1 MQIGKLTFSP
11 VREVLDLVAKPI
23 QQKVRDVEINDGV
36 YATAI
41 DPEHADTT
49 SFCETYDITRDIATN
64 CIIVEA
70 KRADRT
76 WYAACLILA
85 DDMIDINGKVRRR
98 LDARK
103 ISFAPKDTAL
113 ILTQMEYGG
122 ITPLGLPVEW
132 PILIDEKILLNNHV
146 VVGGGIRGSKILVST
161 KVLATLD
168 NSYVLDIKRASNSSK
183 ALSLRL
189 A

>member
-11 VREVLDLVAKPI
+11 ISEVLDLVARPI
-23 QQKVRDVEINDGV
+23 QQMVINGELSNGV
-36 YATAI
+36 YAVSI

-70 KRADRT
+70 KRADKI

-85 DDMIDINGKVRRR
+85 DDTIDINGKVRRH

-113 ILTQMEYGG
+113 MLTQMGYGG
-122 ITPLGLPVEW
+122 ITPLGLPKEW
-132 PILIDEKILLNNHV
+132 HILVDEKILLNKHV
-146 VVGGGIRGSKILVST
+146 VIGGGVRGSKILVST
-161 KVLATLD
+161 KALDALANSEVL
-168 NSYVLDIKRASNSSK
+168 NISK
-183 ALSLRL
+183 
-189 A
+189 

>member
-11 VREVLDLVAKPI
+11 INEVLDLVAKPI
-23 QQKVRDVEINDGV
+23 QQTVINGGLTNGV
-36 YATAI
+36 YAASI

-85 DDMIDINGKVRRR
+85 DDSIDVNGKVRRH

-113 ILTQMEYGG
+113 MLTQMEYGG
-122 ITPLGLPVEW
+122 ITPLGLPKEW
-132 PILIDEKILLNNHV
+132 PILIDEKILLNKHV
-146 VVGGGIRGSKILVST
+146 VIGGGVRGSKILVST
-161 KVLATLD
+161 EVSDSLTNSEVLNIT
-168 NSYVLDIKRASNSSK
+168 K
-183 ALSLRL
+183 
-189 A
+189 